1 MNIIAQTEFVLASAS
16 PRRKELLAQ
25 LGIAFEVITSNVE
38 ETSVQA
44 QSVEQ
49 YVQEVAR
56 LKTRDVAAQCGK
68 KTVIG
73 ADTIVVFQ
81 DRLLHKPK
89 NRAEAITHLQALSG
103 NAHRVLTAV
112 VIIQPDGEETVFV
125 EETVVKFK
133 QLSFELIE
141 AYVDSGDPFDKA
153 GGYGIQTHGAL
164 FVERIEGDY
173 NNVVGFPLASL
184 FEQLI
189 HLRLLT
195 F

>member
-1 MNIIAQTEFVLASAS
+1 MNITTQTKFVLASAS

-25 LGIAFEVITSNVE
+25 LHIPFEVITSNVE

-56 LKTRDVAAQCGK
+56 LKTRDVAAKCHG

-81 DRLLHKPK
+81 NRLLHKPK
-89 NRAEAITHLQALSG
+89 SRAEAVQHLQALS
-103 NAHRVLTAV
+103 NNHHRVLTAV

-125 EETVVKFK
+125 EETIVIFK
-133 QLSFELIE
+133 KLSAKLIE

-153 GGYGIQTHGAL
+153 GGYGIQTYGAL

-173 NNVVGFPLASL
+173 NNVVGFPLASV

-195 F
+195 I

>member
-1 MNIIAQTEFVLASAS
+1 MNIITQTEFVLASAS

-25 LGIAFEVITSNVE
+25 LNIPFEVITSNVE

-44 QSVEQ
+44 PSVEQ

-56 LKTRDVAAQCGK
+56 LKTRDVATKCSG

-89 NRAEAITHLQALSG
+89 SRAEAIEHLQALS
-103 NAHRVLTAV
+103 NNLHRVLTAI

-125 EETVVKFK
+125 EETVVQFK
-133 QLSFELIE
+133 QLSLKLIE

-153 GGYGIQTHGAL
+153 GGYGIQTNGAL

-173 NNVVGFPLASL
+173 NNVVGFPLASV
-184 FEQLI
+184 FELLI

-195 F
+195 I